1 MRWFH
6 RLKTLPRDKRAVVAL
21 IVAITAPALI
31 GFAALAVDV
40 TSWYGTHESLQIAA
54 DAGAL
59 AAARLGSSDPTA
71 LQTVALAAA
80 NQATNN
86 QFNFNAD
93 TPGFQVTQTSTS
105 TGENVTLS
113 VSAPGDKYL
122 SSVIYAGQPMLSA
135 IAVAALHTNYTPPPT
150 ATCFSSSSYT
160 YITPSNNGVGSAHVA
175 GIDPVAC
182 GDTALIQPLASFT
195 NGHSGTVQDVPIV
208 LNNNGGALPSAS
220 NANNVPSFTPQCSA
234 LYNPADPTTN
244 AAQPYSAVFN
254 GVQTFFGPAT
264 LQTAGYQYN
273 SDGKTYQVAPVY
285 SFSPVIV
292 GSGSL
297 FCNINNIC
305 MIPAGAYCG
314 GIQINPGVTINFVS
328 NEGNS
333 YFQILDGNLLMS
345 TSDPL
350 GSSNNP
356 NAPFY
361 FGGHSVG
368 NLILDTQTTIY
379 GGGIQSGTLVF
390 TSSATFNNNTN
401 QSYVDQVCPLGVLPI
416 GVQANGQPIC
426 PTEVTATAGGQSTTT
441 LDTAQT
447 VNGPTTG
454 SSNVTPTNGT
464 YQTTDTYTTTISFS
478 NGIATSWQDG
488 ETTTNTSL
496 ALPSYGGSLGS
507 SASSSQTTSAFAS
520 CAGSSSSLFNSSTSS
535 SSPQLGFSYATG
547 YGGTGSVGLN
557 DSVSVCG
564 QGNPLI
570 ANPTGSEIVAANA
583 TGTSTTYLTQ

>member
-1 MRWFH
+1 VRLFH
-6 RLKTLPRDKRAVVAL
+6 KLKTLAKDHRAVVAL
-21 IVAITAPALI
+21 IVALTAPALI
-31 GFAALAVDV
+31 GFAAFAVDV

-71 LQTVALAAA
+71 LQTVAISAA
-80 NQATNN
+80 NNATNN
-86 QFNFNAD
+86 QFHFSAK
-93 TPGFQVTQTSTS
+93 TPGLVVTQSSTS
-105 TGENVTLS
+105 TGQNVTVTS
-113 VSAPGDKYL
+113 SAVGDKYL

-135 IAVAALHTNYTPPPT
+135 VAVATLHTNYTPPPS

-195 NGHSGTVQDVPIV
+195 QGRSGTVQDVPIV
-208 LNNNGGALPSAS
+208 LNNDGGGLPSAGA
-220 NANNVPSFTPQCSA
+220 ANNVPSFTPQCSA

-244 AAQPYSAVFN
+244 PAEPYSAVFN

-264 LQTAGYQYN
+264 MQTAGYQ
-273 SDGKTYQVAPVY
+273 TYGQWRSYYVPPVY
-285 SFSPVIV
+285 NFAPIVV
-292 GSGSL
+292 GSGSS
-297 FCNINNIC
+297 FCNLDNIC
-305 MIPAGAYCG
+305 TIPAGAYCG
-314 GIQINPGVTINFVS
+314 GLQINPGVTINFVS
-328 NEGNS
+328 NEGNN

-361 FGGHSVG
+361 FGGHNVG

-379 GGGIQSGTLVF
+379 GGEIQNGTLVF

-416 GVQANGQPIC
+416 GVQSNGQPIC
-426 PTEVTATAGGQSTTT
+426 PTEVTATAGGQTTTT

-454 SSNVTPTNGT
+454 SSGVIPTNGT

-496 ALPSYGGSLGS
+496 ALPSYGGNLGS
-507 SASSSQTTSAFAS
+507 SASSNQTTAPFAS
-520 CAGSSSSLFNSSTSS
+520 CTGSSSSLFNSSTSH
-535 SSPQLGFSYATG
+535 SSPQLGLSYASG
-547 YGGTGSVGLN
+547 YGGTGSIGLN

-564 QGNPLI
+564 KGAPLI

-583 TGTSTTYLTQ
+583 TGTSTIYLSK